1 VMEMVESKIVLII
14 MAIGLLAVGIVIDA
28 LRLINTAD
36 IAIRLLFW
44 FWIVSRM
51 ALMVLLHRMS

>member
-1 VMEMVESKIVLII
+1 MEMVESKIVLTI

-44 FWIVSRM
+44 FWIVSGM

>member
-1 VMEMVESKIVLII
+1 MMEMVESKIVLII

>member
-1 VMEMVESKIVLII
+1 MEMVESKIVLII